1 VDSSQVILPGSVGVT
16 ENSGKSL
23 MCSESTSRLPRLVGT
38 LGVALVMLCA
48 QVLSPAYAQVSAS
61 HEILDAQ
68 GHKLNDPRYE
78 LIRVLND
85 QEEHGLRLF
94 RAGDYAA
101 AYEVLS
107 EPARHG
113 LKRAQHSIALMH
125 IEGQSL
131 DKNPLIGIALIGLA
145 AESGD
150 RKLEREYREA
160 IKTLPKKYRE
170 LVLAQTDCYVQRYGM
185 KAQGIPFRKVK
196 RTDSDMKV
204 MKCVKEPGEFE
215 DHAWVP

>member
-1 VDSSQVILPGSVGVT
+1 V
-16 ENSGKSL
+16 KSL
-23 MCSESTSRLPRLVGT
+23 IWSENASRLPRLVGT
-38 LGVALVMLCA
+38 LGVVLVMLWA
-48 QVLSPAYAQVSAS
+48 EVLPPAYAQVSAS

-85 QEEHGLRLF
+85 QEQRGLRLF

-101 AYEVLS
+101 AYELLS

-125 IEGQSL
+125 IEGQSV

-150 RKLEREYREA
+150 KKLEREYRKA
-160 IKTLPKKYRE
+160 IKTLPEKYRK
-170 LVLAQTDCYVQRYGM
+170 LVRAQTDYYVQRYGM
-185 KAQGIPFRKVK
+185 KAQGISCGKVK
-196 RTDSDMKV
+196 RTDSNMKV
-204 MKCVKEPGEFE
+204 MKCVKQPGVFE
-215 DHAWVP
+215 DHAWAP